1 MDAEGVWV
9 VTEDIS
15 YSAVVANPSDAA
27 TAKLEKLKVN
37 DTTYANWT
45 ENEIKALARQEELKN
60 KVDKS
65 QLSVEPSANKVSQ
78 FDEYGNQKTGA
89 PRADNDCVRQVDL
102 KNALQNADNFYAAL
116 LNDTNTTSIF
126 KAWYNAVSKDE
137 GDRFTLLERFFKMCA
152 LNNNQIHTVRFVSPS
167 VSSES
172 RGTPLDW
179 LADKKAQNLSTDAG
193 VFANANKWIDAEG
206 TGRTDGEDWA
216 TENRLTWYIRANAL
230 SLENG
235 KMNVTAI
242 EGIDAAF
249 DITGE
254 TAPVYTFQLSPYFKE
269 TDDGNKYI
277 AYTAD
282 EVSFYYD
289 GKITAED
296 VRADFA
302 AYWYFAEHGETKEE
316 RYNRLVAAFVREK
329 YSQNA
334 VEAIINNYLADPNNT
349 EYVAEF
355 TALQNFRKEC
365 KAKAKGDL

>member
-1 MDAEGVWV
+1 MIVSNQSTK
-9 VTEDIS
+9 TEQNSPIKD
-15 YSAVVANPSDAA
+15 V
-27 TAKLEKLKVN
+27 
-37 DTTYANWT
+37 
-45 ENEIKALARQEELKN
+45 EIELVGNKSRVILHDNIAQEE
-60 KVDKS
+60 
-65 QLSVEPSANKVSQ
+65 
-78 FDEYGNQKTGA
+78 
-89 PRADNDCVRQVDL
+89 R
-102 KNALQNADNFYAAL
+102 
-116 LNDTNTTSIF
+116 
-126 KAWYNAVSKDE
+126 
-137 GDRFTLLERFFKMCA
+137 
-152 LNNNQIHTVRFVSPS
+152 
-167 VSSES
+167 
-172 RGTPLDW
+172 
-179 LADKKAQNLSTDAG
+179 
-193 VFANANKWIDAEG
+193 
-206 TGRTDGEDWA
+206 
-216 TENRLTWYIRANAL
+216 
-230 SLENG
+230 
-235 KMNVTAI
+235 
-242 EGIDAAF
+242 
-249 DITGE
+249 
-254 TAPVYTFQLSPYFKE
+254 E